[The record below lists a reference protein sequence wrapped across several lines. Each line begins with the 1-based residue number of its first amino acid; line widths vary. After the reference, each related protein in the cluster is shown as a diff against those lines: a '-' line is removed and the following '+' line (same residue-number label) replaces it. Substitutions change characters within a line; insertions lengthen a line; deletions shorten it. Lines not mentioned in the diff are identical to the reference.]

1 MKKLLLSLILIVST
15 TSIAIA
21 QDLDQLITDLAKME
35 GVQHQL
41 VDKTMLDKQLEDAK
55 AADSTGEL
63 ASKIP
68 AFMEKIDQIEVV
80 MAQSAPAEIKDKITT
95 QLADFKDE
103 NGYESL
109 LKVKQ
114 GEQDIRII
122 AKKGKEK
129 SDIFVIVIAGEAII
143 AVKMTGDLNE
153 QDFIDI
159 VKEQQKQQEQQPQ
172 E

>member
-21 QDLDQLITDLAKME
+21 QDLNQLITDLAKIE

-41 VDKTMLDKQLEDAK
+41 VDKTMLGKQLEDAK
-55 AADSTGEL
+55 AADPTGE
-63 ASKIP
+63 IP
-68 AFMEKIDQIEVV
+68 AFMQKVDQIEVV
-80 MAQSAPAEIKDKITT
+80 MAQSAPAEIKDKITSH
-95 QLADFKDE
+95 LADFKDE

-129 SDIFVIVIAGEAII
+129 SDIFVIVMTDEAII
-143 AVKMTGDLNE
+143 SVKMTGDLSE
-153 QDFIDI
+153 EDFIDI
-159 VKEQQKQQEQQPQ
+159 VKEQQKNTQQ
-172 E
+172 

>member
-159 VKEQQKQQEQQPQ
+159 VKEQQKQQQQQPQ